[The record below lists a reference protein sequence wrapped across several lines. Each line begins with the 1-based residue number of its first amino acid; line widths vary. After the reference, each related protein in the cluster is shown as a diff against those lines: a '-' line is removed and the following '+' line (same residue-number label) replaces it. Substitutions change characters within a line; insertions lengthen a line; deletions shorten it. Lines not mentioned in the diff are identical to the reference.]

1 MKYTCMW
8 RAKELGDNLDSQES
22 EIGEKII
29 IKKSKNKFSVM
40 EIARKL
46 V

>member
-1 MKYTCMW
+1 MW
-8 RAKELGDNLDSQES
+8 CAKELGDNLDSQES